1 MLENSQNQLK
11 TSTKNYISLSGKSRI
26 DSLNDRIQSANEQI
40 NTILENPNKEVLN
53 LAKIQT
59 KSKKENVAS
68 SQQEPQPQKLLK
80 DIVSDENNKSVQVGL
95 DDNNNNIENKNE
107 NKENQEVNKENNNEN
122 IENQDIN
129 ASGKNEVKE
138 KKEIEENNELD
149 IPFIK
154 KTKLLIN
161 ELKKLKEKNG
171 ISEENVINEV
181 SNLEKRAM
189 LELSLSDYKV
199 KKKCE
204 LLKKELEDKNNYI
217 KKLEN
222 EIVNQRTENTN
233 LKKSENEHLLKISA
247 LEDELRVMKVK
258 LLGYKT
264 SPQYNPY
271 HNQDILK
278 STSDIFNPE
287 QRNYG
292 HIYGENLV
300 RSMWVRDN
308 NMENM
313 PITFNK
319 INSFNSPGYDN
330 SQPFLNNNNE
340 RRRLPQISH
349 STGNMGRMIRNI
361 NLNMNNDERRVFKT
375 ENRLLDQN
383 EEKNVYNNYNN
394 FTNNERYDNYRLNN
408 DFGNG
413 ANSNFQRV
421 SEMIL
426 KSPNK
431 SKPNKNFRNEFNRF
445 RIKINNNNTNNNY

>member
-40 NTILENPNKEVLN
+40 NTILENPNKEALN
-53 LAKIQT
+53 LEKIQT
-59 KSKKENVAS
+59 KPKKENITS
-68 SQQEPQPQKLLK
+68 SQQDPQPQKLLN
-80 DIVSDENNKSVQVGL
+80 DIVSDENNKSIQVGL

-154 KTKLLIN
+154 RTKLLIN

-181 SNLEKRAM
+181 SNLQKRGM

-258 LLGYKT
+258 LLEYNT
-264 SPQYNPY
+264 TPQYNPY
-271 HNQDILK
+271 HNQ
-278 STSDIFNPE
+278 DIFNPE

-375 ENRLLDQN
+375 ENRLLEEN

>member
-1 MLENSQNQLK
+1 MLENSQNQLQ
-11 TSTKNYISLSGKSRI
+11 TSTKKYISLSGKSRI

-40 NTILENPNKEVLN
+40 NTILEKPNKEVLN
-53 LAKIQT
+53 IEKIQA
-59 KSKKENVAS
+59 KPKQENTQS
-68 SQQEPQPQKLLK
+68 SQPNPQPQKLLN
-80 DIVSDENNKSVQVGL
+80 DIISDENNKSIQVGL
-95 DDNNNNIENKNE
+95 DDINNNIENKNE
-107 NKENQEVNKENNNEN
+107 NQENQEVNKENNNEN
-122 IENQDIN
+122 IENKDIN
-129 ASGKNEVKE
+129 TSDKNNVQE
-138 KKEIEENNELD
+138 KKEIEENNDID

-154 KTKLLIN
+154 KTKLLLN

-171 ISEENVINEV
+171 INEEDVNNEV
-181 SNLEKRAM
+181 SNLPKRAM
-189 LELSLSDYKV
+189 LELSLSDFKV

-204 LLKKELEDKNNYI
+204 LLKKELDDKNNYI

-222 EIVNQRTENTN
+222 EIVNQRTENNN

-247 LEDELRVMKVK
+247 LEDELRVMKMK
-258 LLGYKT
+258 LLGYNT

-271 HNQDILK
+271 PNQDIF
-278 STSDIFNPE
+278 SPD
-287 QRNYG
+287 QRSYG
-292 HIYGENLV
+292 HIYGEKLV

-308 NMENM
+308 NMPNM

-319 INSFNSPGYDN
+319 INSFNSPGYD
-330 SQPFLNNNNE
+330 SSGQFLNNNNE

-361 NLNMNNDERRVFKT
+361 NLNANNGERRIFRT
-375 ENRLLDQN
+375 ENRLFEET
-383 EEKNVYNNYNN
+383 EEKNMYNNYNN

-413 ANSNFQRV
+413 AISNFQRV

-426 KSPNK
+426 KTPSK

-445 RIKINNNNTNNNY
+445 RIKINNNNNNNNY

>member
-53 LAKIQT
+53 MEKIQT
-59 KSKKENVAS
+59 KPKKENVTS
-68 SQQEPQPQKLLK
+68 SQQEPQPQKLLN
-80 DIVSDENNKSVQVGL
+80 DIVSDENNKSIQVGL

-107 NKENQEVNKENNNEN
+107 NKENQEVNKENNNEK
-122 IENQDIN
+122 IENKDIN
-129 ASGKNEVKE
+129 TSDKKEVQE
-138 KKEIEENNELD
+138 KKEIEENIDLD

-154 KTKLLIN
+154 KTKLLLN
-161 ELKKLKEKNG
+161 ELKKLKEKNE
-171 ISEENVINEV
+171 INEENVINEV
-181 SNLEKRAM
+181 SNLPKRAM

-258 LLGYKT
+258 LLGYNT

-271 HNQDILK
+271 HNQDI
-278 STSDIFNPE
+278 FNPD

-292 HIYGENLV
+292 HIYGEKLV

-375 ENRLLDQN
+375 ENRLLEEN

-394 FTNNERYDNYRLNN
+394 FTNNERYDNYRFNN

-426 KSPNK
+426 KTHNK
-431 SKPNKNFRNEFNRF
+431 SKLNKNFRNEFNRF